1 MGEVVAAIKTLQVT
15 PSSVSF
21 PGVSVGNTDYNG
33 ARINVVNSGT
43 VPVTFKSFTITGAKC
58 RGFQHRDR
66 LLPELLAGLNPG
78 NSCYVY
84 LNFTPT
90 ATGARSA
97 ELDINS
103 DATNGKQQVQVSG
116 TGI

>member
-1 MGEVVAAIKTLQVT
+1 MPTKPA
-15 PSSVSF
+15 
-21 PGVSVGNTDYNG
+21 VGNTDYNG

-43 VPVTFKSFTITGAKC
+43 VPVTFKSFTITGAN
-58 RGFQHRDR
+58 
-66 LLPELLAGLNPG
+66 AGDFSIGINFCLSYSPVLNPG
-78 NSCYVY
+78 NNCSVY

-97 ELDINS
+97 ELDITS
-103 DATNGKQQVQVSG
+103 DATNGKQKVQVSG